1 MAIATV
7 EPTRPGVYLNVHL
20 VSDSTGETL
29 AGVLRAACAQF
40 DNILPIEHTYF
51 LVRTPRQLDR
61 VLKDITDAPGVV
73 MFTLSNVAQR
83 ERVEDFC
90 KAQGFPCIA
99 VLDSTLDVMSRYL
112 GLQLNHRVG
121 SRILS
126 AEYFRRV
133 DALNFAMGH
142 DDGQHTMELKTADVI
157 LVGVSRTSKT
167 PTSVYLANRGVKA
180 ANVPIVPNIPLPQA
194 LFEADAPLIVGL
206 TISADRLVHVRRN
219 RLAAMKETRET
230 SYVEQEAV
238 RAEIAHA
245 QRTFERY
252 GWPVIDVSRRSVEE
266 TAAVIL
272 NHLAERRANET

>member
-1 MAIATV
+1 MSAVSIDTV
-7 EPTRPGVYLNVHL
+7 RPGVYLNVHL

-29 AGVLRAACAQF
+29 ASVLRAACAQF
-40 DNILPIEHTYF
+40 DNILPIEHTYY
-51 LVRTPRQLDR
+51 LVRTARQLER
-61 VLKDITDAPGVV
+61 VHRDISDAPGLV
-73 MFTLSNVAQR
+73 MFTLSNVEQR
-83 ERVEDFC
+83 ERLEKFC
-90 KAQGFPCIA
+90 KEQGHPCIP

-112 GLQLNHRVG
+112 GLQTNHRVG

-142 DDGQHTMELKTADVI
+142 DDGQHTMELKDADVI

-180 ANVPIVPNIPLPQA
+180 ANVPIVLTSPLPDF
-194 LFEADAPLIVGL
+194 LFQPDAPLIVAL

-230 SYVEQEAV
+230 SYVEQDSV
-238 RAEIAHA
+238 RAEISHA
-245 QRTFERY
+245 QRMFEKY
-252 GWPVIDVSRRSVEE
+252 GWPVIDVTRRSVEE
-266 TAAVIL
+266 TAAIIL
-272 NHLAERRANET
+272 NHLAEKRAREE